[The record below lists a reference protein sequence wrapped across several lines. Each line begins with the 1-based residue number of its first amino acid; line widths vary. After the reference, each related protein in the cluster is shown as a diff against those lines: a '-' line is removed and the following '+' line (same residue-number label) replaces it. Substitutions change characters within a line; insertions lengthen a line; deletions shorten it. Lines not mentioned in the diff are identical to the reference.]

1 MSRLCNEVHELLR
14 LMVTAV
20 LRTVDLH
27 KKLYEIGET
36 IEAESYRKG

>member
-1 MSRLCNEVHELLR
+1 MSRLCNEVHELLK
-14 LMVTAV
+14 LMLTAV

-36 IEAESYRKG
+36 IEAERLCKG